1 MKVFLDT
8 NIIIDALE
16 GRENSSRP
24 SLRLFDKI
32 LDKQVTGIICCKQL
46 SDIYYITRNYFTLT
60 ERKELISLLMES
72 LVVISDSKFFMA
84 KALKSS
90 IPDFEDAFL
99 DEVALTV
106 KDAYFVTKNIKHF
119 VSSKNLV
126 ITPEQAVAFLDMQP
140 SE

>member
-46 SDIYYITRNYFTLT
+46 SDIYYITRNYFTLA

-90 IPDFEDAFL
+90 IPDFDDAFL
-99 DEVALTV
+99 DEVASTV

-119 VSSKNLV
+119 ANSKNIILTPQQV
-126 ITPEQAVAFLDMQP
+126 IDFLDIDR
-140 SE
+140 